1 MSKGRFFCSV
11 SAWAALIALGASGQ
25 AAAQAQAASQSGAT
39 EIGEVVVTGSF
50 IRGTSESAALP
61 VDVIGADE
69 LQKQGNPSP
78 VELMKS
84 LTVSNGVLGDT
95 NQFDAR
101 AQGAEGSATIN
112 LRGLGPARTLVLWNG
127 RRLVN
132 APTLNGASPD
142 LNVLPFAAVGR
153 IEVLKD
159 GAAATYGSD
168 AIAGVVNFITRKN
181 TDGLEVSGSYK
192 YIDNASG
199 DWDAQA
205 VFGKEWGGLNVL
217 LTGEYHYK
225 SKLSV
230 AERDFTRPGYFTS
243 PETGWSSGNA
253 TTAFLPVGPGSL
265 VGSPATFAPVAG
277 LQRDAGCTPL
287 GGLPSFSGT
296 TPTCLF
302 NYTPY
307 DNIQETEERF
317 ELYSELNYAL
327 NDDTKIH
334 LEGLYSETD
343 TPDWHTSPSYL
354 ALQVPTATT
363 NPAATSGLSA
373 GYFVPS
379 TNPGFALYRAQN
391 PTQVPAFATGAY
403 IPGVL
408 YRPLAMGGNPLFGDG
423 SSTGSRKFTAY
434 RVSGGISGKFG
445 PDIGY
450 DFSATYMR
458 EDLTRIGYD
467 TIVSRFQ
474 LALRGLGGPNCNFA
488 TGTPGVGGCMWFN
501 PFSNAI
507 QSNYI
512 TGQTNPNYS
521 ATVANSPDL
530 IRWFFQPTRTDVTSE
545 VFVVDGVFNGELPGL
560 ELGGGSVGWAI
571 GGQYRKQWYQAEYD
585 AFSDL
590 TVTPCID
597 TPVTGSTACT
607 VRNGP
612 YMFLGGGTPA
622 DLSGDNYAA
631 FTEVSL
637 PFTDSLQVQLAARFE
652 DYGSRGGS
660 TFNPKVSARYQIT
673 DVFAVRGSL
682 GTTFR
687 APPLTSLDPG
697 QVTSLQFLG
706 GAFRAVDVQGNP
718 NLNPEKATTYSVGGI
733 VNAGP
738 FRGTIDY
745 WSFDFKNPLVTE
757 PVGGIFNTMFPTG
770 TGTGN
775 CGQTALAGLQSRF
788 TFNGACGVANL
799 SRIRT
804 QAINGPAVKTDGID
818 ILGTFDIDDFVDG
831 RLQIGGSFTYVHK
844 YKVAGTTV
852 EGVTVSPAFNGVG
865 KLNYQTQIYPIPEWK
880 GQVYLEY
887 NRDIHT
893 GRLTMNAVD
902 SYVDQRA
909 APFAPNV
916 VRDGLNNAVA
926 LTNAGQKIKTQV
938 TFDFTYRVSLPWD
951 TTVVATVNNITDR
964 DPSFARLD
972 LGYDPF
978 TGSALGRTFKLS
990 ATKKF

>member
-1 MSKGRFFCSV
+1 MSKGRFFCSASV
-11 SAWAALIALGASGQ
+11 LAAAVAFGASGQ
-25 AAAQAQAASQSGAT
+25 AMAQATQSAAT

-50 IRGTSESAALP
+50 IRGTPEDAALP

-95 NQFDAR
+95 NQFDSR

-168 AIAGVVNFITRKN
+168 AIAGVVNFISRKN

-199 DWDAQA
+199 DWDGHA
-205 VFGKEWGGLNVL
+205 VWGKQWGDLSLL

-225 SKLSV
+225 SKLTV
-230 AERDFTRPGYFTS
+230 GERKFTQPGYFVS
-243 PETGWSSGNA
+243 PETGFSSGNA
-253 TTAFLPVGPGSL
+253 TTAFVPLGPGSL
-265 VGSPATFAPVAG
+265 VGSPAPFTPLAG
-277 LQRDAGCTPL
+277 PQRDTGCAPL

-317 ELYSELNYAL
+317 QLYAELDYDLGEN
-327 NDDTKIH
+327 TKLH
-334 LEGLYSETD
+334 LEGLYAETD

-363 NPAATSGLSA
+363 NPAFTSGLSA
-373 GYFVPS
+373 GYFVPAS
-379 TNPGFALYRAQN
+379 NPGFALYRSQN
-391 PTQVPAFATGAY
+391 PTQISAAATGAY

-423 SSTGSRKFTAY
+423 SSTGSRKFEAY

-450 DFSATYMR
+450 DLSATYMR

-474 LALRGLGGPNCNFA
+474 LALRGLGGPNCNIA
-488 TGTPGVGGCMWFN
+488 TGTPGVGGCQYFN

-521 ATVANSPDL
+521 ASVANSPDL
-530 IRWFFQPTRTDVTSE
+530 ISWFFQPTRVDVATK
-545 VFVVDGVFNGELPGL
+545 VFVTDLVFNGELPGL
-560 ELGGGSVGWAI
+560 ELGGGAVGWAF
-571 GGQYRKQWYQAEYD
+571 GGQYRKQWYQADYD

-597 TPVTGSTACT
+597 TPVNGTTNCT

-622 DLSGDNYAA
+622 DLSGDNWGA
-631 FTEVSL
+631 FAEVSL
-637 PFTDSLQVQLAARFE
+637 PFTDNFQIQGAARFE
-652 DYGSRGGS
+652 DYGSKGGS
-660 TFNPKVSARYQIT
+660 TFNPKVSARWQISE
-673 DVFAVRGSL
+673 VFAVRGSI

-706 GAFRAVDVQGNP
+706 GAFRAVDVVGNP
-718 NLNPEKATTYSVGGI
+718 GLDPEKATTYSVGAI
-733 VNAGP
+733 VRSGP
-738 FRGTIDY
+738 FRATLDY
-745 WSFDFKNPLVTE
+745 WNFDFKNPLVTE
-757 PVGGIFNTMFPTG
+757 PVGGIFATLFPTG

-775 CGQTALAGLQSRF
+775 CGAAALAGLQSRF
-788 TFNGACGVANL
+788 TFNGVCSVANL

-804 QAINGPAVKTDGID
+804 QAINGPGVKTDGID
-818 ILGTFDIDDFVDG
+818 ILATFDVDDFFG
-831 RLQIGGSFTYVHK
+831 AKLQFGTSVTYVHK
-844 YKVAGTTV
+844 YKVEATTV

-880 GQVYLEY
+880 GQFYVEY
-887 NRDIHT
+887 ARDIHT
-893 GRLTMNAVD
+893 ARVTMNAVD
-902 SYVDQRA
+902 SYVDQRTS
-909 APFAPNV
+909 PFPPNV
-916 VRDGLNNAVA
+916 VRNGANAAVP
-926 LTNAGQKIKTQV
+926 LTNAGQKIKTQT
-938 TFDFTYRVSLPWD
+938 TFDFTYRAILPWD
-951 TTVVATVNNITDR
+951 TTVVATVDNIFDE

-978 TGSALGRTFKLS
+978 TGGALGRTYKLTV
-990 ATKKF
+990 TKKF

>member
-1 MSKGRFFCSV
+1 MTKGRFFCSASVLAATLAFGV
-11 SAWAALIALGASGQ
+11 SGEAM
-25 AAAQAQAASQSGAT
+25 AQAASGQTGPAELT
-39 EIGEVVVTGSF
+39 EVVVTGSF
-50 IRGTSESAALP
+50 IRGTPEDAALP

-78 VELMKS
+78 VELVKS

-101 AQGAEGSATIN
+101 AQGAEGSATVN

-168 AIAGVVNFITRKN
+168 AIAGVVNFISRKN
-181 TDGLEVSGSYK
+181 TDGLEVSGTYK

-199 DWDAQA
+199 DWDGHA
-205 VFGKEWGGLNVL
+205 VWGKQFDNLSIL

-225 SKLSV
+225 SKLTV
-230 AERDFTRPGYFTS
+230 GERKFTQPGYFTS
-243 PETGWSSGNA
+243 PETGFSSGNA
-253 TTAFLPVGPGSL
+253 TTAFLPLTNTPTGGFT
-265 VGSPATFAPVAG
+265 PAAG
-277 LQRDAGCTPL
+277 LQRDAGCAPL
-287 GGLPSFSGT
+287 GGIPSFSGT

-307 DNIQETEERF
+307 DNIQETEKRF
-317 ELYSELNYAL
+317 ELYGEVEYDLNE
-327 NDDTKIH
+327 DTKLH
-334 LEGLYSETD
+334 LEGFYSETD

-354 ALQVPTATT
+354 ALQVPTSTT
-363 NPAATSGLSA
+363 NPAAASGLSA

-391 PTQVPAFATGAY
+391 PTQIPAFATGAY
-403 IPGVL
+403 LPGVL

-423 SSTGSRKFTAY
+423 SSTGSRKFEAY
-434 RVSGGISGKFG
+434 RISGGISGKFG

-450 DFSATYMR
+450 DLAATYMR

-474 LALRGLGGPNCNFA
+474 LALRGLGGVGCNPA

-521 ATVANSPDL
+521 AAVANNPDL

-545 VFVVDGVFNGELPGL
+545 VFVVDAVFNGELPGI
-560 ELGGGSVGWAI
+560 ELGGGNVGWAF

-597 TPVTGSTACT
+597 TPVTGTTTCT

-622 DLSGDNYAA
+622 DLSGDNYGA
-631 FTEVSL
+631 FAEVSL
-637 PFTDSLQVQLAARFE
+637 PFSDSFQIQAAARFE
-652 DYGSRGGS
+652 DYGSKGGS
-660 TFNPKVSARYQIT
+660 TFNPKVSARWQIS
-673 DVFAVRGSL
+673 DVFAVRGSI

-718 NLNPEKATTYSVGGI
+718 ALDPEKATTYSVGGI

-738 FRGTIDY
+738 FKATVDY
-745 WSFDFKNPLVTE
+745 WNFDFKNPLVTE
-757 PVGGIFNTMFPTG
+757 PVGGIFATLFPTG

-775 CGQTALAGLQSRF
+775 CGQGPLAGLQSRF
-788 TFNGACGVANL
+788 TFNGACSVANL

-804 QAINGPAVKTDGID
+804 QAINGPGVKTDGVD
-818 ILGTFDIDDFVDG
+818 ILATFNIDEFFG
-831 RLQIGGSFTYVHK
+831 ARLQLGTSFTYVRK
-844 YKVAGTTV
+844 YSVEATTV

-865 KLNYQTQIYPIPEWK
+865 KLNYQTQIYPIPRWK
-880 GQVYLEY
+880 GQFYIEY

-893 GRLTMNAVD
+893 ARLTMNAVD
-902 SYVDQRA
+902 SYVDQRTS
-909 APFAPNV
+909 PFPPNV
-916 VRDGLNNAVA
+916 VRDGLNNAVP
-926 LTNAGQKIKTQV
+926 LTNAGQKIKTQTV
-938 TFDFTYRVSLPWD
+938 FDFTYRAQLPWD
-951 TTVVATVNNITDR
+951 TTVVVAVDNIFDE

-978 TGSALGRTFKLS
+978 TGGALGRTAKVTV
-990 ATKKF
+990 TKKF

>member
-1 MSKGRFFCSV
+1 MNPRSLYCGGSLVAVAIAMGF
-11 SAWAALIALGASGQ
+11 AAP
-25 AAAQAQAASQSGAT
+25 AAAQSSDSSTVQ
-39 EIGEVVVTGSF
+39 EVVITGSF
-50 IRGTSESAALP
+50 IRGTPEDAALP
-61 VDVIGADE
+61 VDVIGAEE

-78 VELMKS
+78 VELVKS

-101 AQGAEGSATIN
+101 AQGAEGSATVN

-132 APTLNGASPD
+132 APTLNGNAPD

-181 TDGLEVSGSYK
+181 TDGLEVSGSHK
-192 YIDNASG
+192 YIDNAGG

-205 VFGKEWGGLNVL
+205 VFGKQWGGLSVL

-225 SKLSV
+225 SKLTV
-230 AERDFTRPGYFTS
+230 GERKFTQPGYFTS

-253 TTAFLPVGPGSL
+253 TTAFLPVGPGAL
-265 VGSPATFAPVAG
+265 VGSAAPFAPVAG

-317 ELYSELNYAL
+317 ELYAELDYELNE
-327 NDDTKIH
+327 DTKLH
-334 LEGLYSETD
+334 FEALYSETD

-363 NPAATSGLSA
+363 NPAATSGLNA

-379 TNPGFALYRAQN
+379 TNPGFALYRQQN
-391 PTQVPAFATGAY
+391 PTQIPAFATGAY

-423 SSTGSRKFTAY
+423 SSTGSRKFEAY
-434 RVSGGISGKFG
+434 RFSGGISGKFG

-450 DFSATYMR
+450 DVNATYMR
-458 EDLTRIGYD
+458 QDLTRIGYD

-474 LALRGLGGPNCNFA
+474 LALRGLGGPGCNPT
-488 TGTPGVGGCMWFN
+488 TGTPGAGNCQWFN

-512 TGQTNPNYS
+512 TGQTNPNFN
-521 ATVANSPDL
+521 AAVANSPEL
-530 IRWFFQPTRTDVTSE
+530 IRWFFQPTQVDISSE
-545 VFVVDGVFNGELPGL
+545 VFVLDAVFNGELGI
-560 ELGGGSVGWAI
+560 ELGGGQVGWAI
-571 GGQYRKQWYQAEYD
+571 GGQYREQKYKADYD
-585 AFSDL
+585 DFSDL
-590 TVTPCID
+590 NVTPCID
-597 TPVTGSTACT
+597 TVVTGSTACT

-612 YMFLGGGTPA
+612 YMFLGGGTPV
-622 DLSGDNYAA
+622 DLSGDNYGV
-631 FTEVSL
+631 FGEVSL
-637 PFTDSLQVQLAARFE
+637 PFTDDLNVSLAARYE
-652 DYGSRGGS
+652 DYGANGGS
-660 TFNPKVSARYQIT
+660 TFNPKISARWQMT
-673 DVFAVRGSL
+673 DVFAVRGSI

-718 NLNPEKATTYSVGGI
+718 NLDPEKATTFSVGGI
-733 VNAGP
+733 VRAGS
-738 FRGTIDY
+738 FRATIDY
-745 WSFDFKNPLVTE
+745 WNFDFKNPLVGE
-757 PVGGIFNTMFPTG
+757 PVGGIFSTVFPTG
-770 TGTGN
+770 TGN
-775 CGQTALAGLQSRF
+775 CAAGTPAALLARF
-788 TFNGACGVANL
+788 TFAPGQCSVASL

-804 QAINGPAVKTDGID
+804 QVVNGPGVKTDGID
-818 ILGTFDIDDFVDG
+818 ILATYDIDDAFGGQV
-831 RLQIGGSFTYVHK
+831 QIGGSLTYVNK
-844 YKVAGTTV
+844 YKVEATVV
-852 EGVTVSPAFNGVG
+852 EGVTVSPAFDGVG
-865 KLNYQTQIYPIPEWK
+865 KLNYQTQIYPIPTWK
-880 GQVYLEY
+880 AQAYVEY

-893 GRLTMNAVD
+893 ARLTMNFID
-902 SYVDQRA
+902 SYVDQRS

-916 VRDGLNNAVA
+916 VRDAANNAIP
-926 LTNAGQKIKTQV
+926 LTNAGQKIKTQTV
-938 TFDFTYRVSLPWD
+938 FDFTYRAKLEWD
-951 TTVVATVNNITDR
+951 TTVLLAVDNIFDE

-978 TGSALGRTFKLS
+978 TGGALGRTYKLTV
-990 ATKKF
+990 TKKF

>member
-1 MSKGRFFCSV
+1 MSKGRFFCSTSV
-11 SAWAALIALGASGQ
+11 LAAVLALGASGT
-25 AAAQAQAASQSGAT
+25 ALAQAAQPTNQAGAT

-50 IRGTSESAALP
+50 IRGTPEDAALP

-78 VELMKS
+78 VELVKS

-127 RRLVN
+127 HRLVN

-181 TDGLEVSGSYK
+181 TDGLELSGTYK
-192 YIDNASG
+192 YIENASG
-199 DWDAQA
+199 DWDGHA
-205 VFGKEWGGLNVL
+205 VFGKEWGALSIL

-230 AERDFTRPGYFTS
+230 GERSFTRPGYFTS
-243 PETGWSSGNA
+243 PESGFSSGNA
-253 TTAFLPVGPGSL
+253 TTAFLPLTTTATGGFT
-265 VGSPATFAPVAG
+265 PAAG
-277 LQRDAGCTPL
+277 LQRDAGCAPL
-287 GGLPSFSGT
+287 GGIPSFSGA
-296 TPTCLF
+296 TPTCIF

-307 DNIQETEERF
+307 DNIQETEKRF
-317 ELYSELNYAL
+317 ELYGEANYDI
-327 NDDTKIH
+327 NEDTRLH
-334 LEGLYSETD
+334 LEGFYSETD

-363 NPAATSGLSA
+363 NPAFASGLSA

-391 PTQVPAFATGAY
+391 PTQIPAFATGAY

-423 SSTGSRKFTAY
+423 SSTGTRKFEAY
-434 RVSGGISGKFG
+434 RISGGISGKFG

-450 DFSATYMR
+450 DFTGTYMR
-458 EDLTRIGYD
+458 EDLTRTGYD

-474 LALRGLGGPNCNFA
+474 LALRGLGGPNCNAA
-488 TGTPGVGGCMWFN
+488 TGTPGAGGCMWFN

-521 ATVANSPDL
+521 AAVANNPDL
-530 IRWFFQPTRTDVTSE
+530 IRWFFQKTTTEAQAE
-545 VFVVDGVFNGELPGL
+545 VFVLDGVFNGELPGL
-560 ELGGGSVGWAI
+560 ELGGGGVGWAV
-571 GGQYRKQWYQAEYD
+571 GGQYRKQKYQAEYD
-585 AFSDL
+585 PLSDL

-597 TPVTGSTACT
+597 TPVTGSTTCT

-612 YMFLGGGTPA
+612 YMFLGGATPA
-622 DLSGDNYAA
+622 HLSGDNWGA
-631 FTEVSL
+631 FAEVSL
-637 PFTDSLQVQLAARFE
+637 PFTDSFQVQAAARYE
-652 DYGSRGGS
+652 DYGSKGGS
-660 TFNPKVSARYQIT
+660 TFNPKVSARWQVS
-673 DVFAVRGSL
+673 DVFAIRGSI

-738 FRGTIDY
+738 FKATIDY
-745 WSFDFKNPLVTE
+745 WNFDFKNPLVAE
-757 PVGGIFNTMFPTG
+757 PVGGIFSTLFPTA
-770 TGTGN
+770 TGVGN

-788 TFNGACGVANL
+788 TFNGACNVANL

-804 QAINGPAVKTDGID
+804 QYINGPGVKTDGID
-818 ILGTFDIDDFVDG
+818 ILGAYNIDDFFG
-831 RLQIGGSFTYVHK
+831 ARLQLGTSFTYVRK
-844 YKVAGTTV
+844 YSVEATTV
-852 EGVTVSPAFNGVG
+852 EGVTVSAAFDGVG
-865 KLNYQTQIYPIPEWK
+865 KLNYQTQIYPIPQWK
-880 GQVYLEY
+880 AQFYVEY

-893 GRLTMNAVD
+893 ARLTMNAID
-902 SYVDQRA
+902 SYKDQRST
-909 APFAPNV
+909 PYPPNV
-916 VRDGLNNAVA
+916 VRDGLNNAVP
-926 LTNAGQKIKTQV
+926 LTNAGQKIKTQT
-938 TFDFTYRVSLPWD
+938 TFDFTYRATLPWE
-951 TTVVATVNNITDR
+951 TTVVVAVDNIFDE

-978 TGSALGRTFKLS
+978 TGGALGRTVKFNVI
-990 ATKKF
+990 KKF